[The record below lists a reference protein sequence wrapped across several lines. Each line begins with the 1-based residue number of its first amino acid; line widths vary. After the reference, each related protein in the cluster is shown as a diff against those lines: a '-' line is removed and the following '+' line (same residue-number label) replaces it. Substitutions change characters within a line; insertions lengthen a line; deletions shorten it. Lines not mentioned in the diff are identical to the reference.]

1 MSSIFSNHNV
11 IKLEIK
17 NKTGKLKYTCKFN
30 DTSLSIHWI
39 KDKSRGKLDS
49 ILSQKHNI
57 SNLWD
62 TAKAMLTEKFLA
74 INAYKKDK
82 YHMIPLTWRI

>member
-57 SNLWD
+57 SNL
-62 TAKAMLTEKFLA
+62 
-74 INAYKKDK
+74 
-82 YHMIPLTWRI
+82 